1 MELADGMAGLI
12 AYGTAGIVSAGRT
25 PGGTRQEAEPGTA
38 SPRSARSAALWPVT
52 CAVSDGY
59 SVRILNER
67 RGGYPLGPAAS
78 VRTRP
83 VAGIAAQPGG
93 CQRPRP
99 APAYSSRPASVRR
112 SAACDSGRGVCG
124 RRRRLPPKGAGP
136 ALTDSIHYRGC
147 CRGAGCLRP
156 GRRGSSARR
165 RQALTGALRN
175 PATVA
180 TAVRDCA
187 TVISAVH
194 GFTGPGKPSP
204 EWIDRDASRA
214 LI

>member
-1 MELADGMAGLI
+1 M
-12 AYGTAGIVSAGRT
+12 
-25 PGGTRQEAEPGTA
+25 
-38 SPRSARSAALWPVT
+38 
-52 CAVSDGY
+52 
-59 SVRILNER
+59 N
-67 RGGYPLGPAAS
+67 GGYPLRPVAS
-78 VRTRP
+78 ARTRP

-99 APAYSSRPASVRR
+99 APRPTAVARLR
-112 SAACDSGRGVCG
+112 SADQLLATAAEVCAG
-124 RRRRLPPKGAGP
+124 GGGGCHPKAPAGP
-136 ALTDSIHYRGC
+136 ALTDSIHYHGC

-156 GRRGSSARR
+156 GRRGSSGRR

-180 TAVRDCA
+180 TAVRGCA

-214 LI
+214 PI

>member
-1 MELADGMAGLI
+1 MAGLI

-25 PGGTRQEAEPGTA
+25 PRGTWQEAQPPGP
-38 SPRSARSAALWPVT
+38 PRPARPCQPL
-52 CAVSDGY
+52 CARDLRSLRWV
-59 SVRILNER
+59 VRKDSLMN
-67 RGGYPLGPAAS
+67 GGY
-78 VRTRP
+78 
-83 VAGIAAQPGG
+83 PGG

-99 APAYSSRPASVRR
+99 APGHGSRPASVRR
-112 SAACDSGRGVCG
+112 SAACDSGRGVCE
-124 RRRRLPPKGAGP
+124 RWRRLPPKGAGP

-156 GRRGSSARR
+156 GQRGSSARR

-180 TAVRDCA
+180 TAVRGCA

-194 GFTGPGKPSP
+194 CFTGPGKPSP
-204 EWIDRDASRA
+204 EWIDRDASGAR
-214 LI
+214 I

>member
-1 MELADGMAGLI
+1 MAGLI

-25 PGGTRQEAEPGTA
+25 PMGTWQKRSRGP
-38 SPRSARSAALWPVT
+38 PRRARSGQPL
-52 CAVSDGY
+52 CAPWQASLPSPAGT
-59 SVRILNER
+59 NG
-67 RGGYPLGPAAS
+67 RGLPPAH
-78 VRTRP
+78 
-83 VAGIAAQPGG
+83 GG
-93 CQRPRP
+93 
-99 APAYSSRPASVRR
+99 RPASVRR

-124 RRRRLPPKGAGP
+124 RWRRLPPKGAGP
-136 ALTDSIHYRGC
+136 ALTDSIHCRGC

-180 TAVRDCA
+180 TAVRGCA

-214 LI
+214 LT

>member
-1 MELADGMAGLI
+1 MAGLI

-25 PGGTRQEAEPGTA
+25 PRGTWQEAQPPGP
-38 SPRSARSAALWPVT
+38 PRRARPGQPL
-52 CAVSDGY
+52 CARDLRSLRWV
-59 SVRILNER
+59 VRKDSLMN
-67 RGGYPLGPAAS
+67 GGYPYARRIGEDAPPWRLAPPAGANG
-78 VRTRP
+78 RGLP
-83 VAGIAAQPGG
+83 
-93 CQRPRP
+93 P
-99 APAYSSRPASVRR
+99 AHGSRPASVRR

-124 RRRRLPPKGAGP
+124 RWRRLPPKGAGP

-180 TAVRDCA
+180 TAVRGCA

-214 LI
+214 PI